1 MMRNKLYKYLLHDN
15 HLCDT
20 KNGFQSSN
28 SKEHEVIQLISKM
41 LDGFNENKYKQVI
54 FIDLSKAFGIID
66 HDILLKQICMVSRE
80 KT

>member
-1 MMRNKLYKYLLHDN
+1 
-15 HLCDT
+15 
-20 KNGFQSSN
+20 
-28 SKEHEVIQLISKM
+28 M

-54 FIDLSKAFGIID
+54 FIDLCKAFGIID